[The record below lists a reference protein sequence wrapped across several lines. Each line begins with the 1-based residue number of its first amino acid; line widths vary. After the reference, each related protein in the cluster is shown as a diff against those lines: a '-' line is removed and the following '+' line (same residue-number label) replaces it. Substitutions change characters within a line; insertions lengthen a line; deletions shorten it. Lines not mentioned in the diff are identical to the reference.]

1 MFVRDWM
8 ASPVVTIRAEAAL
21 ADALNVMEKH
31 RIRRLPVLSKDRLV
45 GILTRSD
52 IDSYMGR
59 SGRRDPRVISVEK
72 AMTPNPVTVASGETL
87 EGAAVAMTSRRI
99 SGLPVV
105 DDGRLVG
112 MITETNIFRA
122 LIDILGFSEG
132 GARVVLSLSSPD
144 SIASWIQRF
153 SKGPVVRSLVT
164 YRDPTTRNWKALV
177 RLWGR
182 KAKPQE
188 VVRAGKENS
197 GRR

>member
-8 ASPVVTIRAEAAL
+8 TTPVVTIQENASLSSAWNL
-21 ADALNVMEKH
+21 MEKH
-31 RIRRLPVLSKDRLV
+31 RIRRLPVLAEGRLV

-52 IDSYMGR
+52 IESYLGR
-59 SGRRDPRVISVEK
+59 TDKRDPRAIPVNK
-72 AMTPNPVTVASGETL
+72 AMTPNPQTIESGETL

-105 DDGRLVG
+105 EKGRVVG

-122 LIDILGFSEG
+122 LIDMLGFNEG
-132 GARVVLSLSSPD
+132 GARVVLSLKSPD

-153 SKGPVVRSLVT
+153 SKGPIVRSLVT
-164 YRDPTTRNWKALV
+164 YRDPSTRNWKALV

-182 KAKPQE
+182 KSKPQE
-188 VVRAGKENS
+188 VVRAGKEDS
-197 GRR
+197 DRR

>member
-8 ASPVVTIRAEAAL
+8 STPAVTVKSSATLGQAEAL
-21 ADALNVMEKH
+21 MEKR
-31 RIRRLPVLSKDRLV
+31 RIRRLPVVDEGRLV

-52 IDSYMGR
+52 LKSTRAKVVKD
-59 SGRRDPRVISVEK
+59 
-72 AMTPNPVTVASGETL
+72 AMTPNPVTVTPGETL

-105 DDGRLVG
+105 EDGKVVG

-132 GARVVLSLSSPD
+132 GARVVLSLNEPE
-144 SIASWIQRF
+144 SIASWIQKL

-164 YRDPTTRNWKALV
+164 YRDPTTRKWKALV

-182 KAKPQE
+182 KGKPQE
-188 VVRAGKENS
+188 VVRAGKEDS
-197 GRR
+197 GDR